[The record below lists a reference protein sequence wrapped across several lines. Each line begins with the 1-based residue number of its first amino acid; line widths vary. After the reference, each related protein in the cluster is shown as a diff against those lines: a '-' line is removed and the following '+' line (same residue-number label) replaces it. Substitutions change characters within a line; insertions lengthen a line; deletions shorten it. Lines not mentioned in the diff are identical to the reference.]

1 MQFPSFTRTGVRA
14 STHLRAMAPLQL
26 KTKLALLAGLP
37 LLVALLLIAVVV
49 KQQEEELARRERAVV
64 EQAYMKAKEA
74 ELRHYV
80 SLALTA
86 IRPLYTER
94 GADPGARR
102 EAIELLRSMNY
113 GSDGYYFVYD
123 MAGRNIMHPRQPE
136 LVGEQLWNMRDANG
150 LPVIQALI
158 KASQEPDGGFV
169 RYLWRKPS
177 SGRMAPKLGF
187 VIALDS
193 WGWMFGT
200 GLYLDDVEQTLAELD
215 RQVKSNIT
223 QTLIFIA
230 GIAVL
235 GMAVLVTAGA
245 ALNWSEHRLATSKL
259 QRLAHQ
265 VVRSQEG
272 ERAHL
277 ARELHDGTS
286 QMLVS
291 VKLLLE
297 SAIEE
302 LQATRRAGHDGR
314 AGRESHAGADGP
326 LPTVLPK
333 ALEQVQAAAAEVRS
347 ISHRLR
353 PAMLDLLGLPAALE
367 QLGREFASHG
377 GLGFTFRQAGDPV
390 DLPDDVKT
398 VYFRVAQEAL
408 TNIAK
413 HAGASSIGL
422 ALSFKGGV
430 VCMQVDD
437 DGHGFDVAAISQDP
451 RRGIG
456 LRNMRERLA
465 SLGGACDIDS
475 AAGRGTRVTARL
487 RLAVHERFREEESRT

>member
-1 MQFPSFTRTGVRA
+1 MSTSLPPPRA
-14 STHLRAMAPLQL
+14 LAFLQYTTSSRPALGARLRMAPLPL
-26 KTKLALLAGLP
+26 KTKLALVAGLP
-37 LLVALLLIAVVV
+37 LLLALLLIALVV
-49 KQQEEELARRERAVV
+49 KQQEEDLARRERAVV
-64 EQAYMKAKEA
+64 EQAYMKAREV
-74 ELRHYV
+74 ELRHYA

-86 IRPLYTER
+86 IRPLYTAR
-94 GADPGARR
+94 GFDPAARQ
-102 EAIELLRSMNY
+102 EAIALLRSMNY

-123 MAGRNIMHPRQPE
+123 MAGRSIMHPRQPE
-136 LVGEQLWNMRDANG
+136 LVGEHMWNLRDDNG

-158 KASQEPDGGFV
+158 NASQQPDGGFV

-177 SGRMAPKLGF
+177 TGKMVPKLGY
-187 VIALDS
+187 VIALDR
-193 WGWMFGT
+193 WGWMLGT
-200 GLYLDDVEQTLAELD
+200 GLYLDDIEATLTQLD
-215 RQVKSNIT
+215 GQVTSNIT

-230 GIAVL
+230 AIAVM

-286 QMLVS
+286 QTLVS

-302 LQATRRAGHDGR
+302 LQAADRARPGR
-314 AGRESHAGADGP
+314 
-326 LPTVLPK
+326 LPAMLPK

-377 GLGFTFRQAGDPV
+377 GLDFDFQQEGRAQE
-390 DLPDDVKT
+390 LPEDVKT

-413 HAGASSIGL
+413 HAGASRITL
-422 ALSFKGGV
+422 ALSFAGGA
-430 VCMQVDD
+430 VCMQVND
-437 DGHGFDVAAISQDP
+437 DGRGFDVAAMSHDP

-475 AAGRGTRVTARL
+475 AEGRGTRVTARL
-487 RLAVHERFREEESRT
+487 RLAVHERFREEESRP

>member
-1 MQFPSFTRTGVRA
+1 LPYFPFFRSRLHAPAR
-14 STHLRAMAPLQL
+14 LAPLPL

-37 LLVALLLIAVVV
+37 LLLALLLIALVV
-49 KQQEEELARRERAVV
+49 KQQEEDLARRERAVV
-64 EQAYMKAKEA
+64 EQAYMKAREV
-74 ELRHYV
+74 ELRHYL

-86 IRPLYTER
+86 IRPLYTAR
-94 GADPGARR
+94 GYDPAARQ

-123 MAGRNIMHPRQPE
+123 MAGRSIMHPRQPE
-136 LVGEQLWNMRDANG
+136 LVGEHMWNLRDDNG
-150 LPVIQALI
+150 MPVIQALLN
-158 KASQEPDGGFV
+158 ASQQPDGGFV

-177 SGRMAPKLGF
+177 TGKRVPKLGY
-187 VIALDS
+187 VIALDR
-193 WGWMFGT
+193 WGWMLGT
-200 GLYLDDVEQTLAELD
+200 GLYLDDIEATLAELD
-215 RQVKSNIT
+215 GQVTSNIT

-230 GIAVL
+230 AIAVL

-286 QMLVS
+286 QTLVS

-302 LQATRRAGHDGR
+302 LQAPGR
-314 AGRESHAGADGP
+314 AGGSAPGDG
-326 LPTVLPK
+326 LPAMLPK
-333 ALEQVQAAAAEVRS
+333 ALDQVQAAAAEVRR

-367 QLGREFASHG
+367 QLGREFAGHG
-377 GLGFTFRQAGDPV
+377 GLDFSFTQEGGPEE
-390 DLPDDVKT
+390 LPEDVKT

-413 HAGASSIGL
+413 HAGASRIGL
-422 ALSFKGGV
+422 ALSFEGGA
-430 VCMQVDD
+430 VCMQVSD
-437 DGHGFDVAAISQDP
+437 DGRGFDVAALSQDP

-465 SLGGACDIDS
+465 SLGGACDIES
-475 AAGRGTRVTARL
+475 ASGRGTRVTARL
-487 RLAVHERFREEESRT
+487 RLAVHERFREEESRP

>member
-1 MQFPSFTRTGVRA
+1 MASF
-14 STHLRAMAPLQL
+14 SLR
-26 KTKLALLAGLP
+26 TKLALLAALP
-37 LLVALLLIAVVV
+37 LVVALALIALVV
-49 KQQEEELARRERAVV
+49 KQQEEALARRERAVV

-80 SLALTA
+80 SLVMSA
-86 IRPLYTER
+86 IHPLYSER
-94 GADPGARR
+94 AQDPAARR

-123 MAGRNIMHPRQPE
+123 MEGRNIMHPRQPE
-136 LVGEQLWNMRDANG
+136 LVGEQLWNLRDANG

-158 KASQEPDGGFV
+158 QAARGPDGGLV

-177 SGRMAPKLGF
+177 TGKMAPKLGY
-187 VIALDS
+187 VVSLER
-193 WGWMFGT
+193 WGWMLGT
-200 GLYLDDVEQTLAELD
+200 GLYVDDIEQTLAELD
-215 RQVKSNIT
+215 RQVKANIT

-230 GIAVL
+230 VIAVL
-235 GMAVLVTAGA
+235 AMAVLVSAGA
-245 ALNWSEHRLATSKL
+245 ALNWSEHRLASSKL
-259 QRLAHQ
+259 QHLAHQ

-286 QMLVS
+286 QALVS

-302 LQATRRAGHDGR
+302 LRARHGG
-314 AGRESHAGADGP
+314 S
-326 LPTVLPK
+326 LPAVLPK
-333 ALEQVQAAAAEVRS
+333 ALEQLQAAAAEVRS
-347 ISHRLR
+347 ISHKLR

-367 QLGREFASHG
+367 QLGREFAGHG
-377 GLGFTFRQAGDPV
+377 GLQFDFRLQGEAV
-390 DLPDDVKT
+390 DLPEDVKT

-413 HAGASSIGL
+413 HAGASRIEL
-422 ALSFKGGV
+422 TLSFQRGV
-430 VCMQVDD
+430 VGLLVSD
-437 DGHGFDVAAISQDP
+437 DGEGFDVAAVRADP

-456 LRNMRERLA
+456 LRNMRERLL
-465 SLGGACDIDS
+465 SLGGVCEIQS
-475 AAGRGTRVTARL
+475 SAGRGTQVAARL
-487 RLAVHERFREEESRT
+487 RLAVHERFREEEPAP

>member
-1 MQFPSFTRTGVRA
+1 M
-14 STHLRAMAPLQL
+14 
-26 KTKLALLAGLP
+26 
-37 LLVALLLIAVVV
+37 
-49 KQQEEELARRERAVV
+49 
-64 EQAYMKAKEA
+64 
-74 ELRHYV
+74 
-80 SLALTA
+80 
-86 IRPLYTER
+86 
-94 GADPGARR
+94 
-102 EAIELLRSMNY
+102 
-113 GSDGYYFVYD
+113 
-123 MAGRNIMHPRQPE
+123 
-136 LVGEQLWNMRDANG
+136 
-150 LPVIQALI
+150 
-158 KASQEPDGGFV
+158 
-169 RYLWRKPS
+169 
-177 SGRMAPKLGF
+177 
-187 VIALDS
+187 
-193 WGWMFGT
+193 
-200 GLYLDDVEQTLAELD
+200 
-215 RQVKSNIT
+215 
-223 QTLIFIA
+223 
-230 GIAVL
+230 
-235 GMAVLVTAGA
+235 
-245 ALNWSEHRLATSKL
+245 
-259 QRLAHQ
+259 
-265 VVRSQEG
+265 
-272 ERAHL
+272 
-277 ARELHDGTS
+277 
-286 QMLVS
+286 
-291 VKLLLE
+291 
-297 SAIEE
+297 
-302 LQATRRAGHDGR
+302 
-314 AGRESHAGADGP
+314 
-326 LPTVLPK
+326 LPK

-465 SLGGACDIDS
+465 SLGGACDIES

>member
-1 MQFPSFTRTGVRA
+1 
-14 STHLRAMAPLQL
+14 MAPLQL

-37 LLVALLLIAVVV
+37 LLVALLLIALVV

-64 EQAYMKAKEA
+64 EQAYMKAREA

-94 GADPGARR
+94 GFDPAARR

-136 LVGEQLWNMRDANG
+136 LVGEQLWNLRDANG

-158 KASQEPDGGFV
+158 KASQEPAGGFV

-177 SGRMAPKLGF
+177 TGKMAPKLGC
-187 VIALDS
+187 VIALDN
-193 WGWMFGT
+193 WGWMLGT
-200 GLYLDDVEQTLAELD
+200 GLYLDDVDQTLAELD
-215 RQVKSNIT
+215 RQVKANIT

-235 GMAVLVTAGA
+235 SMAVLVTAGA

-286 QMLVS
+286 QTLVS

-302 LQATRRAGHDGR
+302 LQATTRASREGSDGR
-314 AGRESHAGADGP
+314 
-326 LPTVLPK
+326 LPAMLPK

-353 PAMLDLLGLPAALE
+353 PAMLDLLGLPSALE

-377 GLGFTFRQAGDPV
+377 GLGFSFQQQGEPAE
-390 DLPDDVKT
+390 LPEEVKT

-413 HAGASSIGL
+413 HAQASRIGL
-422 ALSFKGGV
+422 ALSFQGGV
-430 VCMQVDD
+430 VCMRVED
-437 DGHGFDVAAISQDP
+437 DGRGFDVAAISQDP

-456 LRNMRERLA
+456 LRNMRERMA
-465 SLGGACDIDS
+465 SLGGACNIES
-475 AAGRGTRVTARL
+475 AAGRGTQVTARL
-487 RLAVHERFREEESRT
+487 RLAVHERFREEETRT